1 MIRRKRLKDLSAINR
16 KSSSNE
22 NCEMG
27 FGGSDGEDKL
37 RPTTSISKRFKLPR
51 KFFDDCNTVDHASIP
66 RKLRS
71 ATKKRNHA
79 SISPPLSHKKKRDR
93 VIIGVELPRKDAI
106 KKCKKSHVV
115 DHLFLQLPTDK
126 KISFLQVPV
135 VLLRF
140 FLKASSEDN
149 GLQMQQ
155 QGDLEGSL
163 CQTMEGPITKDEEEV
178 VETLSALSAMFG
190 FPTNEKNDF
199 DCKLVNEKSS
209 SLLEGDIPRPA
220 FQDPTAP
227 EKEEESNSNCPSTAA
242 EAANSSLLEGSALE
256 TLQVKCST
264 KYQKKS
270 DNTISQRNV
279 QPLSLLSKSENIDGK
294 PSWSS
299 VGCKFQSDLSLGSGS
314 KHPKREEAM
323 ISPGKPVGFFS
334 KPSAAVSTKHEVQ
347 YTLKGRKNNGSALWP
362 GLLSA
367 QSPGSLPQ
375 GPTIESSTAKSPGCL
390 NVASSLARPGSLD
403 NGVLTDK
410 DSIAPVGGKKTWTR
424 CSAHMY
430 ICHLIKDLE
439 IAGRE
444 DGSPFQPTL
453 LTPNEGSKESGSNG
467 AVSSHT
473 VIAEKNPNEIWN
485 AILLHKRLLQDQQ
498 QGPTQKQCFDF
509 LSLSTGSGGLE
520 EPNST
525 NKVGN
530 VPEPLT
536 QFHIP
541 YLNSLAQN
549 QTVLPFSMPQIRFCS
564 TPFADNPPS
573 AATKQVQI
581 PPTPH
586 VGTPKQEQQQR
597 IWATQYRPTG
607 VAATHFPNWHDGRYD
622 PYGLHYAQFILPPS
636 HSSSLEVLG
645 PKYLPISQQQLL
657 CHEHL

>member
-1 MIRRKRLKDLSAINR
+1 MNDSKKETERLSAIHR
-16 KSSSNE
+16 KSSSNK

-37 RPTTSISKRFKLPR
+37 RRPTASISKRFKLPR

-79 SISPPLSHKKKRDR
+79 SISPPLSHKKKKDR
-93 VIIGVELPRKDAI
+93 VIIGVQLPRKDAI
-106 KKCKKSHVV
+106 KKSKKSH
-115 DHLFLQLPTDK
+115 
-126 KISFLQVPV
+126 
-135 VLLRF
+135 
-140 FLKASSEDN
+140 
-149 GLQMQQ
+149 Q

-163 CQTMEGPITKDEEEV
+163 GQTMEGPITKDEEEV

-190 FPTNEKNDF
+190 FPTNEQNDF

-209 SLLEGDIPRPA
+209 PLLEGDIPRPT

-227 EKEEESNSNCPSTAA
+227 EKEEDSNSNCPSTAA

-256 TLQVKCST
+256 TLQVECST
-264 KYQKKS
+264 KYQNKL
-270 DNTISQRNV
+270 DNTISQRNL

-299 VGCKFQSDLSLGSGS
+299 VGCKVQSDLSLGSGS
-314 KHPKREEAM
+314 KHPKHEEAT
-323 ISPGKPVGFFS
+323 ISTGKPVGFFS
-334 KPSAAVSTKHEVQ
+334 KPTTAVSTKHEVQ
-347 YTLKGRKNNGSALWP
+347 YTLQGRKNSGSALWP

-367 QSPGSLPQ
+367 QSPGSFPQ
-375 GPTIESSTAKSPGCL
+375 GPTMESSTAKTPGCL
-390 NVASSLARPGSLD
+390 HVASSLAQPGSLD

-410 DSIAPVGGKKTWTR
+410 DSIAPVGGKKTWTG

-520 EPNST
+520 ASNST

-541 YLNSLAQN
+541 YLNSLVQN

-586 VGTPKQEQQQR
+586 VGTPLLGHRLGFSASPKQEQQQR

-645 PKYLPISQQQLL
+645 PKYSPISQQQLL